1 MLTGRGVGEAGTG
14 NGVGVGVAPR
24 SNAES
29 GLGRQL
35 AESAKD
41 REEEEVR
48 REVEGLATP
57 GDGRPVSRNGEDSQ
71 NA

>member
-1 MLTGRGVGEAGTG
+1 MLTGRGVDEAGTG

-29 GLGRQL
+29 GLRRQV
-35 AESAKD
+35 AESAED

-48 REVEGLATP
+48 REGEGPQA
-57 GDGRPVSRNGEDSQ
+57 
-71 NA
+71 